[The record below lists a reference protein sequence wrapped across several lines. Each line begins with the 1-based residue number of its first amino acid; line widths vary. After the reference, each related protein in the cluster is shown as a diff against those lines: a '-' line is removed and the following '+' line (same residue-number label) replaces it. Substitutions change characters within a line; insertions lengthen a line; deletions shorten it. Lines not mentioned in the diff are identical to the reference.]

1 MENTRNDRY
10 CTYKI
15 YVFCTFDSLFNYLRT
30 WSLFPKCFSFL
41 LFHFLLSHLSNIISY
56 RFLSYLSIHSFL
68 LLLFFSIF
76 SFLPYFSSLL
86 FIFSFFPV
94 FFSAFFSFT
103 RSMHRR
109 RIQRNHSVKEIRD
122 VDKVKMKEMIRQ
134 KEMESDS
141 TSKIMEIL
149 LSTVQR
155 PAVLLQSVVRM
166 FM

>member
-1 MENTRNDRY
+1 
-10 CTYKI
+10 
-15 YVFCTFDSLFNYLRT
+15 
-30 WSLFPKCFSFL
+30 
-41 LFHFLLSHLSNIISY
+41 
-56 RFLSYLSIHSFL
+56 
-68 LLLFFSIF
+68 
-76 SFLPYFSSLL
+76 
-86 FIFSFFPV
+86 
-94 FFSAFFSFT
+94 
-103 RSMHRR
+103 MHRR

>member
-1 MENTRNDRY
+1 M
-10 CTYKI
+10 
-15 YVFCTFDSLFNYLRT
+15 
-30 WSLFPKCFSFL
+30 
-41 LFHFLLSHLSNIISY
+41 
-56 RFLSYLSIHSFL
+56 
-68 LLLFFSIF
+68 
-76 SFLPYFSSLL
+76 L

>member
-1 MENTRNDRY
+1 M
-10 CTYKI
+10 
-15 YVFCTFDSLFNYLRT
+15 LFR
-30 WSLFPKCFSFL
+30 
-41 LFHFLLSHLSNIISY
+41 
-56 RFLSYLSIHSFL
+56 
-68 LLLFFSIF
+68 
-76 SFLPYFSSLL
+76 
-86 FIFSFFPV
+86 
-94 FFSAFFSFT
+94 
-103 RSMHRR
+103 
-109 RIQRNHSVKEIRD
+109 SVKEIRD